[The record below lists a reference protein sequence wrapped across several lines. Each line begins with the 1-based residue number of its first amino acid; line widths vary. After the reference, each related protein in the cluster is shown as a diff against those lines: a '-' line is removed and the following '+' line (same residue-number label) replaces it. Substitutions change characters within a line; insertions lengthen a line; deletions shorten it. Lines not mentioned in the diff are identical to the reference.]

1 MTAIKVTQVLTNDRL
16 RIKIVSVVATPY
28 VDCDNKNESLESL
41 FKRCVVLQADG
52 TYVLQVHYI

>member
-1 MTAIKVTQVLTNDRL
+1 MTAIKVTSNIGDRL
-16 RIKIVSVVATPY
+16 RIKIVGVNATPY

-41 FKRCVVLQADG
+41 FKRCVVLYPDG